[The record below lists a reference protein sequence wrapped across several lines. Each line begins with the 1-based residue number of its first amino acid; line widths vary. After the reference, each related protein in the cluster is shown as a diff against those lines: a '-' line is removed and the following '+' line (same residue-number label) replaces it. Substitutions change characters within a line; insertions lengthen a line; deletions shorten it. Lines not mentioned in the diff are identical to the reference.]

1 MGLLGICLLWECRT
15 RDMGHGTGHRTWEIG
30 HETWDTGHGT
40 GHRTWEI
47 GHGKTKGGVCKNS
60 EGKRKC
66 FSIGYK
72 VSGKQRVEFAKIRR
86 M

>member
-1 MGLLGICLLWECRT
+1 MGLLGICLLRECRT

-47 GHGKTKGGVCKNS
+47 GHGKTKMYRVSGIRKTNGGVCKNS
-60 EGKRKC
+60 EDVRL
-66 FSIGYK
+66 SLPAR
-72 VSGKQRVEFAKIRR
+72 VSLTV
-86 M
+86 